1 MMTQVALGEWESEGG
16 APAQSEAAGY
26 QVGAPTS
33 VTPTLTGTLNQIDWA
48 EQIRKRAGQDFDR
61 VSNAMKSVA
70 SRQVERDRT
79 DTQAFIAILREKRV
93 EVMSR
98 AQAGYF
104 IHDWQEPGNQ
114 VRQMIIKDP
123 RYDTIKT
130 SQAARKRALKRN
142 PQ

>member
-1 MMTQVALGEWESEGG
+1 MTTQGALGEWESEGG
-16 APAQSEAAGY
+16 APAQSGVGDCQAAPAGL
-26 QVGAPTS
+26 TF
-33 VTPTLTGTLNQIDWA
+33 TLTGTVNQLDWA
-48 EQIRKRAGQDFDR
+48 KQIRQRAGQDFDR
-61 VSNAMKSVA
+61 VATAMKSVA

-79 DTQAFIAILREKRV
+79 DTQALIAILEEKRT

-123 RYDTIKT
+123 RYGTIKT
-130 SQAARKRALKRN
+130 SQAARKQASKRN

>member
-1 MMTQVALGEWESEGG
+1 MMTQVALDEWKNEGG
-16 APAQSEAAGY
+16 VPAQSEAGSCQAARTD
-26 QVGAPTS
+26 VTS
-33 VTPTLTGTLNQIDWA
+33 TLRGTDNQIDWA
-48 EQIRKRAGQDFDR
+48 EQIRKRVGQDFDR
-61 VSNAMKSVA
+61 VANAMKSVA

-79 DTQAFIAILREKRV
+79 DTLALIAILQEKRT

-123 RYDTIKT
+123 RYDTIKAG
-130 SQAARKRALKRN
+130 QAARKRALKSN